1 MLRNPNDMD
10 RGELVDAVKELREDQ
25 EYLNGLL
32 VRLRNSGIILPPGD
46 LTLELNRAVEAA
58 ENMSWET

>member
-1 MLRNPNDMD
+1 M
-10 RGELVDAVKELREDQ
+10 VDSVKELREDK

-46 LTLELNRAVEAA
+46 LTLELNRVVEAA
-58 ENMSWET
+58 ANMCWEVE